1 MDLKA
6 LVAQLTLEE
15 KAGLLSG
22 QDFWTTKAVARTGI
36 PSMMLTDGPHGL
48 RKQVAGSDHL
58 GIMNSVPATC
68 FPSAAGLA
76 CSWDPE
82 LVGRVGEALGTECR
96 HEGVSI
102 LLGPGANIKRS
113 PLCGRNFEYFSEDP
127 VLSGD
132 MAAAHI
138 KGVQRKGVGTSL
150 KHFAANNQETRRMT
164 IDARVEDRPLREL
177 YLASFERAV
186 KDAKPDTV
194 MCSYNRVNGV
204 YASENHWLLTEI
216 LRDEWGFEGFTV
228 SDWGAVNDRVKG
240 VAAGLDLEMPASRGV
255 TDAQVVEAVRN
266 GTLPESLV
274 DQSVERI
281 LRILFKTRATG
292 KPEGALDVD
301 AHHALARAT
310 AAQCAVLLKNEGQTL
325 PLAAG
330 KKVAVIG
337 GFARNPRYQ
346 GGGSSHINPTRVD
359 DAVEEL
365 RRLYNGTVDYCQGYA
380 MEADEIC
387 ENLVTEAVE
396 AASEADVAI
405 LFVGL
410 PDAYESEGYDRKH
423 LRMPDCHIALVEAVA
438 AVSPRTVVVLSNG
451 APVEMPWL
459 DKVEAL
465 VEGYLGGQAW
475 GGAMAD
481 ILTGKV
487 NPGGKLAETF
497 PRKLTHNPSA
507 LNFPGDKEKVVY
519 HEGVFVGYRWYDTM
533 GIDPLFP
540 FGFGLSYTTFKLSDL
555 KLDKAELTEAE
566 TLDLSVVVTNTGARA
581 GSETVQVYVGDP
593 ESSVK
598 RPVKELKAFEKVFLQ
613 PGESKTVF
621 FRLDRRAFAYWSE
634 KLADWRVESG
644 RFDILVGTSAAD
656 IACEAAV
663 TVTSEVVEPVTLSM
677 NSTLGDL
684 LSHPKA
690 GPVVRQMMAAAMGPG
705 GPAEGMT
712 MENPE
717 MMQAMLNDMPLR
729 TVVGFFGPGL
739 DLSALKDLLD

>member
-22 QDFWTTKAVARTGI
+22 QDFWSTKAVERVGI
-36 PSMMLTDGPHGL
+36 PPMMLTDGPHGL
-48 RKQVAGSDHL
+48 RKQAEGSDHL

-76 CSWDPE
+76 CSWDRD
-82 LVGRVGEALGTECR
+82 LVSRVGEALGEECL
-96 HEGVSI
+96 HQEVSVI
-102 LLGPGANIKRS
+102 LGPGANIKRS

-127 VLSGD
+127 VLSGE

-164 IDARVEDRPLREL
+164 IDARVEDRALREL
-177 YLASFERAV
+177 YLASFEHAV
-186 KDAKPDTV
+186 KDANPDTV
-194 MCSYNRVNGV
+194 MCSYNRINGV

-216 LRDEWGFEGFTV
+216 LRDEWGFDGFTV

-240 VAAGLDLEMPASRGV
+240 VAAGLDLEMPSSRGI
-255 TDAQVVEAVRN
+255 TDAQVVEAVKN

-281 LRILFKTRATG
+281 LRILFKTRAHK
-292 KPEGALDVD
+292 KPEGALDID
-301 AHHALARAT
+301 AHHALARGT
-310 AAQCAVLLKNEGQTL
+310 AAQCAVLLKNEDQTL
-325 PLAAG
+325 PLTAG
-330 KKVAVIG
+330 RHVAVIG
-337 GFARNPRYQ
+337 GFARKPRYQ
-346 GGGSSHINPTRVD
+346 GGGSSHIHPTRVD
-359 DAVEEL
+359 DVVTEL
-365 RRLYNGTVDYCQGYA
+365 SRLYGGTITYCQGYA
-380 MEADEIC
+380 MDQDEIC
-387 ENLVTEAVE
+387 ENLVSEAVE
-396 AASEADVAI
+396 AAAQADVAV
-405 LFVGL
+405 LFAGL
-410 PDAYESEGYDRKH
+410 PDTYESEGYDRTH
-423 LRMPDCHIALVEAVA
+423 LRMPECHNALIEAVA
-438 AVSPRTVVVLSNG
+438 AVSPKTVVVLSNG
-451 APVEMPWL
+451 APVDMPWL

-497 PRKLTHNPSA
+497 PRKLSQNPST

-533 GIDPLFP
+533 GIEPLFP
-540 FGFGLSYTTFKLSDL
+540 FGFGLSYTSFTLNDL
-555 KLDKAELTEAE
+555 KLDKTEMTEDE
-566 TLDLSVVVTNTGARA
+566 TLELSVVVTNTGTRA
-581 GSETVQVYVGDP
+581 GSETVQVYVADP
-593 ESSVK
+593 ESAVK
-598 RPVKELKAFEKVFLQ
+598 RPIKELKAFEKVLLQ
-613 PGESKTVF
+613 SGESRTVF
-621 FRLDRRAFAYWSE
+621 FRLERRAFAYWSE
-634 KLADWRVESG
+634 SLADWRVESG
-644 RFDILVGTSAAD
+644 RFDILVGTSSAN

-663 TVTSEVVEPVTLSM
+663 NVTSDVVEPVALSM

-690 GPVVRQMMAAAMGPG
+690 GPLVQQMMADAMGPG

-729 TVVGFFGPGL
+729 TIVGFFGPGL
-739 DLSALKDLLD
+739 DLSELTSLMA

>member
-6 LVAQLTLEE
+6 LVAQMTLEE

-22 QDFWTTKAVARTGI
+22 QDFWTTKAVERVGI
-36 PSMMLTDGPHGL
+36 PAMFVADGPHGL
-48 RKQVAGSDHL
+48 RKQAGASDHL
-58 GIMNSVPATC
+58 GLMDSVPATC

-76 CSWDPE
+76 CSWDRS
-82 LVGRVGEALGTECR
+82 LVSRVGEALGTECL
-96 HEGVSI
+96 HEGVSV

-127 VLSGD
+127 VLSGE

-138 KGVQRKGVGTSL
+138 KGVQSKGVGTSL
-150 KHFAANNQETRRMT
+150 KHFAVNNQETRRMT
-164 IDARVEDRPLREL
+164 IDARVENRPLREI

-216 LRDEWGFEGFTV
+216 LRDEWGFDGFTV

-240 VAAGLDLEMPASRGV
+240 VAAGLDLEMPGSRGV

-281 LRILFKTRATG
+281 LRILFKTRAIKT
-292 KPEGALDVD
+292 PEGKLDVD
-301 AHHALARAT
+301 AHHALARET
-310 AAQCAVLLKNEGQTL
+310 AAQCAVLLKNEGAVL
-325 PLAAG
+325 PLAPG

-337 GFARNPRYQ
+337 GFARTPRFQ

-359 DAVEEL
+359 DAMEAL
-365 RRLYNGTVDYCQGYA
+365 SHLYQGTVSYCQGYA
-380 MEADEIC
+380 MEQDEIC
-387 ENLVTEAVE
+387 ENLISEAIE
-396 AASEADVAI
+396 AASEADVAV
-405 LFVGL
+405 LFTGL
-410 PDAYESEGYDRKH
+410 PDAFESEGYDRTH
-423 LRMPDCHIALVEAVA
+423 MRMPDCHSALIEAVA
-438 AVSPRTVVVLSNG
+438 AVSPKTVVVLSNG
-451 APVEMPWL
+451 SPVDMPWL
-459 DKVEAL
+459 DKVEAVL
-465 VEGYLGGQAW
+465 EGYLGGQAW

-481 ILTGKV
+481 ILTGKA

-497 PRKLTHNPSA
+497 PRKLSHNPST
-507 LNFPGDKEKVVY
+507 LNFPGDREKVVY
-519 HEGVFVGYRWYDTM
+519 HEGVFVGYRWYEAM

-540 FGFGLSYTTFKLSDL
+540 FGFGLSYTTFAVSDL
-555 KLDKAELTEAE
+555 KLDRAEMTEAE
-566 TLDLSVVVTNTGARA
+566 TLELSVTVTNTGSCA
-581 GSETVQVYVGDP
+581 GSETVQVYVADP
-593 ESSVK
+593 EASVK

-613 PGESKTVF
+613 PGESKTIF
-621 FRLDRRAFAYWSE
+621 FTLDRRAFAYWSE
-634 KLADWRVESG
+634 KLEDWRVESG
-644 RFDILVGTSAAD
+644 RFDVLVGTSVAD
-656 IACEAAV
+656 IACEASV

-684 LSHPKA
+684 LGHPKA
-690 GPVVRQMMAAAMGPG
+690 GPVVRDMLAAVMGPG
-705 GPAEGMT
+705 GPGEGMT

-729 TVVGFFGPGL
+729 TIVGFFGPGL
-739 DLSALKDLLD
+739 DLSALTALM